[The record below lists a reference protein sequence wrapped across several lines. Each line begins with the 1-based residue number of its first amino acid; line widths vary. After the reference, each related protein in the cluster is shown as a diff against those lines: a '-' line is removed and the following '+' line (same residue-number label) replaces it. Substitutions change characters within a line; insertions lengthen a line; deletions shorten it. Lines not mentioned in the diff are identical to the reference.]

1 MSQEPWKT
9 DQWFVSP
16 WNFESA
22 VREQFHFPKQI
33 KFHDI
38 TLRDGEQQT
47 GVIFTKDD
55 KIRIAEALAE
65 AGVHRIEAGMPVV
78 SPSDTSAIKEIVK
91 RNLGPQI
98 FAFSRCM
105 VDDVKRAVDCG
116 VSGIVMEVPSST
128 HIIEYAYKWPLEKAI
143 DLSIESTAY
152 AHSQGLEIVF
162 FPIDFSRAE
171 MKWVLDL
178 ILRVAT
184 EGHMDALALVDTF
197 GVVSPHAMQYL
208 VRQVKARVNKRLEA
222 HFHMDFGMGIANT
235 IMAVAEGVEVIH
247 STVLG
252 LGERAGNVP
261 IEETAMALLTLYG
274 IDTGLKYDKLYGLAR
289 LVEQLS
295 GHKVASNRPVVG
307 EQLFQIE
314 SGIIAS
320 WWQNCGKDNPTE
332 LFPFHWD
339 VVGQPPA
346 KVVLGK
352 GSGIDSIKAALKGIG
367 VDATEEEAMQVV
379 MGVKEHS
386 LHTKA
391 LLTDAEFRSVVAKV
405 LPNKVG
411 TQAVPTAV

>member
-1 MSQEPWKT
+1 MGRSHN
-9 DQWFVSP
+9 D
-16 WNFESA
+16 FERNPQTKWHNS
-22 VREQFHFPKQI
+22 RGKQI
-33 KFHDI
+33 SGTSAPGTF

-55 KIRIAEALAE
+55 KIRIAEGLAE

-78 SPSDTSAIKEIVK
+78 SPSDTQAIKDIVK
-91 RNLGPQI
+91 RNLGPKI

-171 MKWVLDL
+171 ITWVLDL
-178 ILRVAT
+178 INRVAT

-197 GVVSPHAMQYL
+197 GVLAPHAMQYL
-208 VRQVKARVNKRLEA
+208 VREAKKRINKPLEA

-261 IEETAMALLTLYG
+261 MEETAMALLTLYG
-274 IDTGLKYDKLYGLAR
+274 IDTGIKTEKLYGLAR
-289 LVEQLS
+289 LVEELS

-332 LFPFHWD
+332 LFPYRWD
-339 VVGQPPA
+339 MVGQPAP
-346 KVVLGK
+346 KIVIGK
-352 GSGIDSIKAALKGIG
+352 GSGIDSIKAKLSSMGIQF
-367 VDATEEEAMQVV
+367 TEEEAMKVV

-386 LHTKA
+386 LKTKA
-391 LLTDAEFRSVVAKV
+391 LLTEEEFMQV
-405 LPNKVG
+405 LNATLPGKAVG
-411 TQAVPTAV
+411 A